1 MSLKQDYAFGIEQ
14 EEKIK
19 ETLEKHFNTKLNK
32 LSKYNKFDFEGEK
45 CLIEIKSR
53 NVTSERFD
61 STILPYS
68 KIEGIEKQNKEVYFV
83 FNFTDK
89 IYYIQYNQELFKT
102 FGKANYKRKQRIDY
116 DDKEQLYIFIPI
128 KNLSLINV

>member
-1 MSLKQDYAFGIEQ
+1 MSYFKDYQFGIEQ

-19 ETLEKHFNTKLNK
+19 EILEKQFDTKLTK
-32 LSKYNKFDFEGEK
+32 LSRYAKFDFESEK
-45 CLIEIKSR
+45 CLIEVKSR
-53 NVTSERFD
+53 NVTSTRFD
-61 STILPYS
+61 STMLPYT